1 MNVRLLLLL
10 ALLGATACTD
20 LPQDPTDSPPPSQTT
35 ASVSFTIQTA
45 GDGPRVPVDFLGLGF
60 EVPVMA
66 DPSLADPV
74 LLRMLSNLGAG
85 SFRFGGSSAENT
97 VWSPDSASTAEGDF
111 QLTPADVDGVFALAR
126 QIGWRVTV
134 AIGLA
139 RFDSAAAAT
148 EAAYL
153 AGSGGDALLGI
164 EIGNEP
170 NLYPVQGLRSAA
182 WNVDSLAAEFDAY
195 AAAIQARTPGI
206 PLAGPATW
214 CTGGGGW
221 FTEFLNERRAAL
233 AFTSSHFY
241 PMGRTAPAGSPEQ

>member
-10 ALLGATACTD
+10 ALVGAISCTD
-20 LPQDPTDSPPPSQTT
+20 LPQAPSDEPAPPRPP
-35 ASVSFTIQTA
+35 ANVSFTVQIA
-45 GDGPRVPVDFLGLGF
+45 ADGPRVPADFLGLGF

-74 LLRMLSNLGAG
+74 LLRLLSNLGGG
-85 SFRFGGSSAENT
+85 SLRFGGSSVENT
-97 VWSPDSASTAEGDF
+97 VWSPDSANPAEGDYR
-111 QLTPADVDGVFALAR
+111 LTPADVDRVFGLAR

-134 AIGLA
+134 AVGLA
-139 RFDSAAAAT
+139 RFDSAAAAA

-153 AGSGGDALLGI
+153 ARSGGDALLGV

-170 NLYPVQGLRSAA
+170 NLYPVQGLRSPA
-182 WNVDSLAAEFDAY
+182 WTVDSFAAEFDAY
-195 AAAIQARTPGI
+195 AAAIQARAPGA

-221 FTEFLNERRAAL
+221 FTHFLDQRRAAL

-241 PMGRTAPAGSPEQ
+241 PMGRTAPP